1 MPKLIVELKQNTPM
15 IHFQAEESGAT
26 LRATAVKPALDKFL
40 ISSLGLEKTRP
51 WMHDTT
57 DRSLDYRMTF
67 QTNPNEKDKCKENY
81 ELKKGKPYFGTS
93 KGVLN
98 KEPIT
103 MTIIS
108 EQEGVI
114 NAIKESI
121 KDFFILNN
129 FGVRGTK
136 GYGSFQVYS
145 IDGEKPVSYSDYDVI
160 KAVNSM
166 PEKYETS
173 VYKLKHQFNNGWQL
187 ALEEINKTYSQMKS
201 GKDSPS
207 LLSNYGKKQGLSG
220 EKQWIKQNFADPEEA
235 RFLRAMLGLTGAY
248 KFKYSRTISV
258 KDSESSIE
266 RFASPIIFKP
276 LNLGGNLCIYIL
288 LRKIPSEMFGHK
300 FTFYDKNNG
309 YKPHCL
315 STPKKEEFS
324 LIDFMKYYVE
334 EEKKEGLIERLNV
347 VR

>member
-40 ISSLGLEKTRP
+40 ISRLGLEKTKP
-51 WMHDTT
+51 WMHDTI
-57 DRSLDYRMTF
+57 DRALDYRMTF
-67 QTNPNEKDKCKENY
+67 QTNPNEKDKCKEND

-145 IDGEKPVSYSDYDVI
+145 IDGEKPVSYSDYDVL

-166 PEKYETS
+166 PEKYEAS
-173 VYKLKHQFNNGWQL
+173 VYKLNCRLNYNDWKR

-201 GKDSPS
+201 GKATSS
-207 LLSNYGKKQGLSG
+207 LLSYGKKQGLSG
-220 EKQWIKQNFADPEEA
+220 EKQWIKQNFTGEKA

-248 KFKYSRTISV
+248 KFRYSRTISV
-258 KDSESSIE
+258 KDSTESSIE

-276 LNLGGNLCIYIL
+276 LKHGGNLCIYIL
-288 LRKIPSEMFGHK
+288 LRKIPSGMFGHK
-300 FTFYDKNNG
+300 FTFSDKNNG
-309 YKPHCL
+309 YKHYL
-315 STPKKEEFS
+315 STPKEEEFS

-334 EEKKEGLIERLNV
+334 EEKEGLIERLNV